1 MAEVEPASSEA
12 ELVNREIDKRIPEG
26 EVDYEAPHDEDA
38 LADQVKA
45 EEPESDERKDR
56 LGLHRAP
63 PDLETNYWTHFP
75 VESKKETEMA
85 ETPVEQ
91 DPQKD
96 HEYPFGDAQL
106 IYAFYANDRRDVIKF
121 FLRMP
126 DDKVSDHQIDKNP
139 IHEAAWH
146 WIQRT
151 FTEDQLGENT
161 QREINKI
168 NRFREQEE
176 EEMKERERKGRQE
189 ELFQAKLSAFEIPA
203 VTNSKHRELK
213 SNIRKAKTT
222 MEVNATVGALIA
234 LEYLDGKAQ

>member
-1 MAEVEPASSEA
+1 MVDVEPASSEA

-26 EVDYEAPHDEDA
+26 EPDYKKPHDEEA
-38 LADQVKA
+38 LSNQINA
-45 EEPESDERKDR
+45 EKPEDDERKDR

-63 PDLETNYWTHFP
+63 PNLETNYWTHFP
-75 VESKKETEMA
+75 VDDKETAMA
-85 ETPVEQ
+85 ETPVER

-106 IYAFYANDRRDVIKF
+106 IYAFYSNDKRTMLKF

-146 WIQRT
+146 WIHRT
-151 FTEDQLGENT
+151 FTESQLSENT

-168 NRFREQEE
+168 TRFREKEE

-222 MEVNATVGALIA
+222 MEVNATVGAIIA

>member
-12 ELVNREIDKRIPEG
+12 ELVNRQIDKKMPERTRFG
-26 EVDYEAPHDEDA
+26 IPHDDEA
-38 LADQVKA
+38 LANQVKA
-45 EEPESDERKDR
+45 EKPEEDERKDR
-56 LGLHRAP
+56 LGLHRAL
-63 PDLETNYWTHFP
+63 PDLENNYWTHFP
-75 VESKKETEMA
+75 VEQKETEMA

-126 DDKVSDHQIDKNP
+126 DDKVSDHQVDKNP

-146 WIQRT
+146 WVQRT

-168 NRFREQEE
+168 NRFREKEE
-176 EEMKERERKGRQE
+176 EEMKERERKGKQE

-203 VTNSKHRELK
+203 VTNSTHRELK

-234 LEYLDGKAQ
+234 LEYLDGKSQ